1 MQRAMFKD
9 FSTQA
14 MTMGLLAAFVG
25 CASSFAVI
33 VQGLSAVGASPAQA
47 ASGLLAVSVAM
58 GLATV
63 WTSFSSRTPVAI
75 AWSTPGA
82 ALLATS
88 GVLTGGFAAATGA
101 FLVCGALILAC
112 AYWQRLGKWVSA
124 IPTSLANA
132 MLAGILLGL
141 CLAPVKAV
149 AQLPWQGLAIVVTW
163 ALVAKLSRLYA
174 VPAAVAV
181 TVAIIWAQTPSGNFA
196 AISLVPQVE
205 FGLPV
210 FTLDAAIGIAIPL
223 FIVTM
228 ASQNIPGFAVL
239 KVNGYTPAP
248 APLFRLTGLFT
259 MGASFF
265 GGHAV
270 NLSALTAAMCT
281 GPDAHPDPKRRYWAA
296 GFCGIGY
303 LTFGL
308 LAGAATAFISAAPPV
323 LIQAVAGLA
332 LLGALASALLGAMQ
346 EPDDREAAIVTF
358 LVTASGVSFGGVSGA
373 FWGLIAGGAILALAR
388 WKRG

>member
-1 MQRAMFKD
+1 
-9 FSTQA
+9 
-14 MTMGLLAAFVG
+14 
-25 CASSFAVI
+25 

-82 ALLATS
+82 ALLAAS
-88 GVLTGGFAAATGA
+88 GVLSGGFAAATGA

-112 AYWQRLGKWVSA
+112 AYWQRLGTWVSA
-124 IPTSLANA
+124 IPTALANA

-141 CLAPVKAV
+141 CLAPVEAV
-149 AQLPWQGLAIVVTW
+149 AQLPAEGLAIVATW
-163 ALVAKLSRLYA
+163 ALVAKFSRLYA

-181 TVAIIWAQTPSGNFA
+181 TAAIIGAQTPSGSFA
-196 AISLVPQVE
+196 ATSLVPQIE

-210 FTLDAAIGIAIPL
+210 FTLDAAIGIAVPL

-239 KVNGYTPAP
+239 KVNGYAPAP

-281 GPDAHPDPKRRYWAA
+281 GPDAHPDPQRRYWAA

-303 LTFGL
+303 LAFGL
-308 LAGAATAFISAAPPV
+308 LAGAATAFVAAAPPV

-332 LLGALASALLGAMQ
+332 LLGALGSALLGAMQ
-346 EPDDREAAIVTF
+346 APEDREAAIVTF
-358 LVTASGVSFGGVSGA
+358 LVTASGVSFGGISGA
-373 FWGLIAGGAILALAR
+373 FWGLIAGGAIHALTR

>member
-1 MQRAMFKD
+1 
-9 FSTQA
+9 
-14 MTMGLLAAFVG
+14 
-25 CASSFAVI
+25 
-33 VQGLSAVGASPAQA
+33 
-47 ASGLLAVSVAM
+47 
-58 GLATV
+58 
-63 WTSFSSRTPVAI
+63 
-75 AWSTPGA
+75 
-82 ALLATS
+82 
-88 GVLTGGFAAATGA
+88 
-101 FLVCGALILAC
+101 VCGLLILAC
-112 AYWQRLGKWVSA
+112 AYWQRLGTWVSA
-124 IPTSLANA
+124 IPTALANA

-149 AQLPWQGLAIVVTW
+149 AQLPGQGLAIVATW
-163 ALVAKLSRLYA
+163 ALVAKFSRLYA

-181 TVAIIWAQTPSGNFA
+181 TAAIIGLQTPAGSFA
-196 AISLVPQVE
+196 AVGLVPQIE

-239 KVNGYTPAP
+239 KVNGYAPAP

-259 MGASFF
+259 MASSFF

-303 LTFGL
+303 LAFGL
-308 LAGAATAFISAAPPV
+308 LAGAATAFIAAAPPV

-346 EPDDREAAIVTF
+346 APEDREAAIVTF

-373 FWGLIAGGAILALAR
+373 FWGLIAGGAIYALAR
-388 WKRG
+388 FKRR

>member
-33 VQGLSAVGASPAQA
+33 VQGLTAVGASPAQA

-63 WTSFSSRTPVAI
+63 WTSFSSRMPVAI

-88 GVLTGGFAAATGA
+88 GVLNGGFAAATGA

-149 AQLPWQGLAIVVTW
+149 AQLPWQGLAIVATW

-181 TVAIIWAQTPSGNFA
+181 TVAIIWAQTPADNFA
-196 AISLVPQVE
+196 AISLVPQIE

-239 KVNGYTPAP
+239 KVNGYMPAP

-259 MGASFF
+259 MVASFF

-281 GPDAHPDPKRRYWAA
+281 GPDAHPEPARRYWAA

-303 LTFGL
+303 LAFGL
-308 LAGAATAFISAAPPV
+308 LAGAATAFIAAAPPV

-332 LLGALASALLGAMQ
+332 LLGALGSALLGAMQ
-346 EPDDREAAIVTF
+346 APEDREAAIVTF

-373 FWGLIAGGAILALAR
+373 FWGLIAGGAIYALAR